1 MRGAEESQVPSLE
14 LQERPQDPAYSQA
27 GPEDGTSQEL
37 RPVDRGRDAWTVL
50 MAGLVFEALFW
61 GFPICFGV
69 FQNYYSSL
77 PEFQDDTGSVAL
89 IGTLA
94 QGLSCLGAP
103 FSAMLTKRFPKY
115 QRQQLW
121 VGWPLCIFG
130 LLAASF
136 TTTVNGLIIT
146 QGIMYG
152 VGFVTLTYPIINMIN
167 EWWVARK
174 GMAFGLISASSGVA
188 GAFMPFVI
196 ESLLHRYGY
205 RVTLRAYAVALAVLT
220 GPLVPLFKAR
230 LPASERAA
238 LGRTD
243 WAFLRK
249 PLFWVYGC
257 AILVQGLG
265 FFFPVV
271 FLPSFASSI
280 GMPPIN
286 GALLVAL
293 MCIAQV
299 LGQFAFGYISDKN
312 LPVSFLA
319 IVCCIAAAVASLTFW
334 GLAKSMAFL
343 AIFSLVY
350 GFFGYGFGTM
360 RVAMG
365 RAVSDDP
372 STVLSTYS
380 IFVFL
385 QGIGNVVV
393 GPVSAALMTASTE
406 REHFAAG
413 KYEGVVLLTSS
424 SSVLA
429 ALIIGVWHGYHR
441 LFRTLAH

>member
-1 MRGAEESQVPSLE
+1 MASTEESQVPSLE
-14 LQERPQDPAYSQA
+14 LTERPRDLAYSHA
-27 GPEDGTSQEL
+27 GPEGGSSQEL

-50 MAGLVFEALFW
+50 IAGLVFEALFW
-61 GFPICFGV
+61 GFPTCFGV

-77 PEFQDDTGSVAL
+77 PEFESDAGNIAL
-89 IGTLA
+89 IGALA
-94 QGLSCLGAP
+94 QGLSFLGAP
-103 FSAMLTKRFPKY
+103 FSAMVTKRFPKY
-115 QRQQLW
+115 QRHQIW
-121 VGWPLCIFG
+121 IGWPMCVFG

-136 TTTVNGLIIT
+136 ATTVNGLVGT

-152 VGFVTLTYPIINMIN
+152 VGFVTLTYPIISMLN

-174 GMAFGLISASSGVA
+174 GMAFGLISASSGVT

-196 ESLLHRYGY
+196 ESLLQKYGY
-205 RVTLRAYAVALAVLT
+205 RTTLRACAVALAVLT
-220 GPLVPLFKAR
+220 GPLVPLLKAR

-243 WAFLRK
+243 WAFLKK
-249 PLFWVYGC
+249 PLFWIYGC

-265 FFFPVV
+265 FFYPAV
-271 FLPSFASSI
+271 FLPSFAASI
-280 GMPPIN
+280 GIPPIN

-293 MCIAQV
+293 MSIAQV

-319 IVCCIAAAVASLTFW
+319 IVCCIAASLASLTFW
-334 GLAKSMAFL
+334 GLAKSIAFL
-343 AIFSLVY
+343 VIFSLVY

-385 QGIGNVVV
+385 QGVGNVLV

-406 REHFAAG
+406 REHFATG

-441 LFRTLAH
+441 LFKTLVR